1 MNHFEFIVDDLINV
15 INICLDH
22 ILTYLSYVIVLSCSV
37 VLTANSVSQAMQI
50 VTFVDALYM
59 HDLID
64 TSVS

>member
-1 MNHFEFIVDDLINV
+1 MIHFEFTVDDLINIIYV
-15 INICLDH
+15 CLDH

-64 TSVS
+64 T